1 MKRKGEQMRH
11 VGAPGGVSS
20 VRSWLAGGLVVA
32 AVLAGWLGAGAAG
45 PEGTQ
50 PERHRVVMHLN
61 SGDEKAQRGALNNIR
76 HLYQELGRER
86 LTVELVA
93 HGAGLTL
100 LTKKDSKLAGE
111 IARLKAD
118 YGVEFTACSNTMKAM
133 NLTRDDLV
141 GQVDR
146 TVPAMVRLMELQ
158 EQGWAYIKP

>member
-1 MKRKGEQMRH
+1 MVTRERRPIEPVMPWR
-11 VGAPGGVSS
+11 
-20 VRSWLAGGLVVA
+20 AGGLVVVA
-32 AVLAGWLGAGAAG
+32 ILAGWLGAGVAGATG
-45 PEGTQ
+45 PEGA
-50 PERHRVVMHLN
+50 PPDRHRVVMHLN

-86 LTVELVA
+86 LAVELVA

-100 LTKKDSKLAGE
+100 LTKRDSKLAGE
-111 IARLKAD
+111 VAQLKTS

-158 EQGWAYIKP
+158 EQGWAYI

>member
-1 MKRKGEQMRH
+1 M
-11 VGAPGGVSS
+11 
-20 VRSWLAGGLVVA
+20 
-32 AVLAGWLGAGAAG
+32 AGAAS
-45 PEGTQ
+45 PERA
-50 PERHRVVMHLN
+50 PDRHRVVMHLN
-61 SGDEKAQRGALNNIR
+61 SGDDKAQRSALNNIR

-111 IARLKAD
+111 VARLKAD

-141 GQVDR
+141 GEVDR